1 MSPRTWNRRS
11 FNVTQNGFFTVL
23 RPTESFSAARLPG
36 GYRYVVAEP
45 KPPAPPKPDENP
57 NPVSAIAP
65 EQKAPDHADGQP
77 TEILIQILK
86 PSEREHSAA
95 WPVLIV
101 LAATAITGFLL
112 WCIQSP

>member
-57 NPVSAIAP
+57 TASTSASG
-65 EQKAPDHADGQP
+65 QKPPDHADGRP
-77 TEILIQILK
+77 TEVLIQILK
-86 PSEREHSAA
+86 PSEREHSPAR
-95 WPVLIV
+95 PVLIA
-101 LAATAITGFLL
+101 LAAAAITGILL
-112 WCIQSP
+112 WRIQNP